1 MPKGQLIFYFGKG
14 MSKSRRRSSVELA
27 IMLAVDRLGSDRK
40 VCEACGVSRN
50 VLGRWRRGAQPQ
62 TQNLQVLASLAGIP
76 AAWLREGLADL
87 EPAPGAEKSPE
98 SSPAPEAEA
107 NP

>member
-50 VLGRWRRGAQPQ
+50 VLGRWRKGSQPQ
-62 TQNLQVLASLAGIP
+62 THNLQVLASLAGIP
-76 AAWLREGLADL
+76 AAWLRPGLEDL
-87 EPAPGAEKSPE
+87 DPAPDAVKASEG
-98 SSPAPEAEA
+98 SSSVEAEA